1 MIPRFEEQKRRQA
14 SVFKDNVLIQDRNQ
28 RISSDF
34 AEGRVDYEDS
44 FIQSEVDLQQQFY
57 RDYTEKWGH
66 KSEGQQITPSNYVRP
81 EEAVIHNQNLGYKDR
96 YRRRKLA
103 TGFENLWNNKLN
115 YLNQANHQEPIYGLK
130 LSEKPGTYAF
140 DIMKSTIRLGYIEL
154 SQKAIMEDAKQGAA
168 VDPLFTKYEKEILSL
183 APPLVISGGDEL
195 TGNVQ
200 MTRASIEAFTAF
212 IKKAMANPVE
222 AIKDAALDALYSFGS
237 IPENLLSEHAVP
249 QKIDELKLLK
259 DKYKAVAMLFEKKG
273 SEDEITRAFL
283 KMSKDKE
290 LVPRD
295 NLEVAKYVYK
305 SIDKDMRYAFE
316 HYGVNFKNDGSL
328 IDLENLDNAHIRKTG
343 GQTKALLTGIK
354 KNAKTEQITGADEY
368 WDNQSKKLISKDD
381 PDPDK
386 PQKKVFKD
394 SYNIAGSIN
403 ALNKNSRSKV
413 EGDGNK
419 ALFDQLCESGNKIAL
434 AISDIDK
441 ELSDAADIEERRK
454 ADLLL
459 RPEMK
464 GRVTKYLDKR
474 RQQQLDLMDRAAGV
488 INALKHLAGEGEL
501 DPNGNQV
508 LRQQRY
514 QEAEKKRKNR
524 ANGNNNNDNVE
535 NVVERDIFVL
545 SMRTRTFADVR
556 NALFEKFAQDPN
568 IGVLRALLNSQDASK
583 QFDLL
588 TLDKVDL
595 MNKSLDEVRAAFE
608 QALSGN
614 EAIALYEN
622 TILEVQE
629 TTKNL
634 YDKLSKDGYSALS
647 LKDRAELAE
656 EFSKL
661 RARRYALA
669 RLKTQKGIANSTFDA
684 LMKAG
689 KSAQELLT
697 LKNNEIVDNARFKA
711 LSDHME
717 MIRTRRLKAAARDGV
732 LDINLLEGNEQLKVA
747 ALLEGKN
754 GNASAASFFE
764 KKETAARKT
773 LIVHLGELS
782 ALTVRNEMAGN
793 MLLGLGEY
801 GPVLREE
808 RLDDEDD
815 LEHEPPIEVEI
826 KETDKK
832 KMKRVTNSFNRLKED
847 VNLEGDPL
855 VRKNKEAPLRR
866 KSKMKLDE

>member
-14 SVFKDNVLIQDRNQ
+14 SVFKDNAIIQDRNQ

-34 AEGRVDYEDS
+34 AEGRVEYEES
-44 FIQSEVDLQQQFY
+44 FIQSEADLQHQFY
-57 RDYTEKWGH
+57 LDYTEKWGQ

-103 TGFENLWNNKLN
+103 TGFKDMWNGKLKD
-115 YLNQANHQEPIYGLK
+115 LNQANHQEPVYGLK
-130 LSEKPGTYAF
+130 LSDKPGTYAF
-140 DIMKSTIRLGYIEL
+140 DIMKSTVRLGYIEL
-154 SQKAIMEDAKQGAA
+154 AKKSIMEDAQQGVA
-168 VDPLFTKYEKEILSL
+168 VDPLFTKYEKEFLSL
-183 APPLVISGGDEL
+183 APPLVISGGDEM

-200 MTRASIEAFTAF
+200 MTRASIDAFTAF
-212 IKKAMANPVE
+212 MKKAMAKPVE

-273 SEDEITRAFL
+273 SEDEITKAFL

-316 HYGVNFKNDGSL
+316 HYGVDFKNDGSL
-328 IDLENLDNAHIRKTG
+328 LDLENLDNAHIRKTG
-343 GQTKALLTGIK
+343 GQTKALISGLK
-354 KNAKTEQITGADEY
+354 KNAKTKQIAGADEY

-381 PDPDK
+381 PNPDK
-386 PQKKVFKD
+386 PRKKVFKD

-413 EGDGNK
+413 EDDGNK

-441 ELSDAADIEERRK
+441 ELSDAEDIEERRK

-464 GRVTKYLDKR
+464 GRITKYLDKR

-508 LRQQRY
+508 LKQLRY
-514 QEAEKKRKNR
+514 QEAEKKRKRPGN
-524 ANGNNNNDNVE
+524 NNNNDNIE
-535 NVVERDIFVL
+535 NIVERDIFVL

-556 NALFEKFAQDPN
+556 NALFEKFANDVN

-595 MNKSLDEVRAAFE
+595 MTKSLDEVRAAFE

-622 TILEVQE
+622 TVLEVQE

-689 KSAQELLT
+689 KSAQELLA
-697 LKNNEIVDNARFKA
+697 LKNNEILTNARFKA

-717 MIRTRRLKAAARDGV
+717 LIRTRRLKAAARDGV

-773 LIVHLGELS
+773 LIAHLGELS

-832 KMKRVTNSFNRLKED
+832 KMKRVSDSFNRLKED
-847 VNLEGDPL
+847 VHLEGDPA
-855 VRKNKEAPLRR
+855 VSKNKEAPLRR
-866 KSKMKLDE
+866 KSKMKIDD